1 MADCGCRSNR
11 RRGRHRVCED
21 DALMLQVDT
30 AAVNGMDN
38 DYESI
43 SKMKNSK
50 RNGSGEIDGML

>member
-1 MADCGCRSNR
+1 
-11 RRGRHRVCED
+11 
-21 DALMLQVDT
+21 MLQVDT